1 MISERPKEFYSI
13 SLLSSSP
20 LSEFWKFLV
29 DSSIKIKQLGGPI
42 LTNGQLIKS
51 GQWSKNSNQYSR
63 FLWMGQR
70 SPDEIES
77 GHVRPWAMDCPC
89 LALGNGHYNLYKRTF
104 KIMSSSQIP
113 NFLVSLRNAFQ
124 SAACFK
130 IMSFLGQFWLTH
142 LACILIMP
150 E

>member
-51 GQWSKNSNQYSR
+51 GQWSEN
-63 FLWMGQR
+63 
-70 SPDEIES
+70 
-77 GHVRPWAMDCPC
+77 
-89 LALGNGHYNLYKRTF
+89 
-104 KIMSSSQIP
+104 
-113 NFLVSLRNAFQ
+113 
-124 SAACFK
+124 
-130 IMSFLGQFWLTH
+130 
-142 LACILIMP
+142 
-150 E
+150 